1 MVYLEQIAID
11 AKNEFFCTILEVL
24 DSIMKHNDYKNFRQ
38 TTDPYKPETNK
49 NFTKDRVSNIINDVL
64 LSKDQNSEDSFTK
77 NIASNNIALVCS
89 NDVYNLLNHL
99 FNNGICELGFVSIDR
114 IEDVANRQAKSINED
129 YELPKHNE
137 VFVIR
142 PTFRDSHAL
151 AMLLQ
156 KRHMSVIRVVCMPE
170 ISEVYPQILSH
181 LLGKNFNVCKY
192 GSNTPYTTNLVEL
205 FQCSVH
211 IVPVDGILSM
221 VMSNCY
227 SDFYLHGDPTTAWF
241 FAKAFEY
248 LQKKHLGG
256 AILNVVGLGTLSKYV
271 IELLLKNRRE
281 AAANLIVD
289 GIDKVQNE
297 KCFIPLKLLDNYQ
310 KGIIGDMTN
319 LEKRAKATKSELD
332 TRVLLCNSPTFKSSI
347 IIDRKVDLITP
358 MCTNF
363 TYEGLLDTVFG
374 VKCNLVSVDT
384 QALDGKVL
392 NPLDLIVD
400 FQKSGQKHSA
410 TKKTVSL
417 SSQLYDEIRWIDF
430 SKVGAYLH
438 EKALRVKKGYE
449 GGGMQT
455 IGEMGEFVK
464 KFKSL
469 QQEHAN
475 LSTHIN
481 IMGYLSSY
489 VKSERFQ
496 LIQSVEDS
504 ILQGNVDAG
513 KDDSRLANISKLWT
527 KKTGDPYVAQILDLI
542 FWNTDVRSV
551 LRLVVLLSQTMDGLK
566 QADFNTIKRAIVF
579 QYGFANLKTIQNFIK
594 CGLIKVNNAAE
605 SLRWQKLCSKFNLL
619 VESEFSSTDCSG
631 IFGGYAPL
639 SIRIA
644 QLINITNDCAPLS
657 SEFAFLNAQIVA
669 TKQKSL
675 NPGALD
681 TVGVSTSKS
690 IPTQSVT
697 SGSSEPVE
705 NCLLCYIGGIT
716 IGEVAA
722 LSLLNSLKSKYL
734 VLATDV
740 INSSHLIKM

>member
-1 MVYLEQIAID
+1 MIFLEQIVID
-11 AKNEFFCTILEVL
+11 AKNEFFCTILEVI
-24 DSIMKHNDYKNFRQ
+24 DSIKRHSDYKNFRQ
-38 TTDPYKPETNK
+38 TTDQFIPETNK
-49 NFTKDRVSNIINDVL
+49 NSTNNRVSNIINDVL

-77 NIASNNIALVCS
+77 NIATNNIALVCS

-99 FNNGICELGFVSIDR
+99 FNNGICELGFLSIDR
-114 IEDVANRQAKSINED
+114 IEDVASRQAKTIKED
-129 YELPKHNE
+129 YDLPKHNE
-137 VFVIR
+137 VFMIR
-142 PTFRDSHAL
+142 PTFRDSHTL
-151 AMLLQ
+151 SMLL
-156 KRHMSVIRVVCMPE
+156 KTRHMSVIRVVCLPE

-192 GSNTPYTTNLVEL
+192 GSNTPYTTNQVEL
-205 FQCSVH
+205 FQCSIH

-241 FAKAFEY
+241 FAKALEY

-256 AILNVVGLGTLSKYV
+256 AILNVVGLGILSKYV
-271 IELLLKNRRE
+271 IELLLKKRRDM
-281 AAANLIVD
+281 AANLIVD

-297 KCFIPLKLLDNYQ
+297 KCFIPLKLLENYQ
-310 KGIIGDMTN
+310 KVLINDLSN
-319 LEKRAKATKSELD
+319 LEKRSNSTKNELD
-332 TRVLLCNSPTFKSSI
+332 TRLLLCNSPTFKSSI

-363 TYEGLLDTVFG
+363 TYEGLLDSVFG
-374 VKCNLVSVDT
+374 VRCNLVNVDT

-400 FQKSGQKHSA
+400 FQKSKQKHISI
-410 TKKTVSL
+410 KKTVSL
-417 SSQLYDEIRWIDF
+417 SSQLYDEIRWLDF
-430 SKVGAYLH
+430 SKVGSYLH

-464 KFKSL
+464 KFKTL

-481 IMGYLSSY
+481 IMGYLNSY

-496 LIQSVEDS
+496 LIQNVEDS
-504 ILQGNVDAG
+504 ILQSNVEAG

-542 FWNTDVRSV
+542 FWNTDVRTV
-551 LRLVVLLSQTMDGLK
+551 LRLVVLLCQTMDGLK
-566 QADFNTIKRAIVF
+566 QADFNTIKRAIIF
-579 QYGFANLKTIQNFIK
+579 QYGFVHLKTIQNFIK
-594 CGLIKVNNAAE
+594 CGLIKVNNTGE
-605 SLRWQKLCSKFNLL
+605 NLRWQKLCSKFNLL

-644 QLINITNDCAPLS
+644 QLINVTNDCAPLS
-657 SEFAFLNAQIVA
+657 SEFSFLNAQIVS

-690 IPTQSVT
+690 IPTQNI
-697 SGSSEPVE
+697 SSNSAEPVE
-705 NCLLCYIGGIT
+705 KCLLCYIGGIT

-722 LSLLNSLKSKYL
+722 ISLLNSLKSKYL